1 VRFIAVSPGWISS
14 SAKPFISE
22 PSLYGLIAGE
32 SNRQYDILAKNW
44 FSLQKN

>member
-14 SAKPFISE
+14 SAKPFILG

-32 SNRQYDILAKNW
+32 SNRQCDILAKNW
-44 FSLQKN
+44 FSLQKY